1 MHQHIYS
8 PLETMQNLQMK
19 NLGSQQSTVIKGLL
33 MDLELEIRSITDLVS
48 KSISTKSTLRFLQ
61 RKKTITK
68 TT

>member
-1 MHQHIYS
+1 MHQRIYS
-8 PLETMQNLQMK
+8 PLETMQNL
-19 NLGSQQSTVIKGLL
+19 LGSQQSTVIKGLL
-33 MDLELEIRSITDLVS
+33 MDLELEIRSTTDLVS